1 MAFSSSLSRERASLT
16 KQARIYS
23 DREQARIY
31 VRSENEQG
39 GGFSEGESEGGVVNR
54 REEEV
59 KRIKATD
66 KPRLLNV
73 SILVKCHQIISI
85 LDHLLAGPAG
95 EHGDGADP
103 DLHHGGGCQLGGH
116 QCRQHRGQDRCHQ
129 DGDNYNDQV
138 VSVVGRRTTGRSQSA
153 ERILDEERAF
163 TRAELVTFIIISMF
177 RMMSM
182 VMGMV
187 IVVSAEGTLNNMLCN
202 RKWKF

>member
-1 MAFSSSLSRERASLT
+1 MAFSNSLSRERASLT

-39 GGFSEGESEGGVVNR
+39 GVFSEGESEGGVVR

-73 SILVKCHQIISI
+73 SIVVKCHQIISI

-103 DLHHGGGCQLGGH
+103 DLHHGGGGQLGGH
-116 QCRQHRGQDRCHQ
+116 QCRQHRGQDRDHCHQ
-129 DGDNYNDQV
+129 DDKNDQV

-163 TRAELVTFIIISMF
+163 TRAELVTFIIIMF

-182 VMGMV
+182 VMVM
-187 IVVSAEGTLNNMLCN
+187 IMVVSAEGTLSM
-202 RKWKF
+202 

>member
-39 GGFSEGESEGGVVNR
+39 GVFSEGESEGGIVNR

-73 SILVKCHQIISI
+73 SIVVVLNCHRIISI

-182 VMGMV
+182 V
-187 IVVSAEGTLNNMLCN
+187 IVVSAEGTLNIMLCK
-202 RKWKF
+202 RKRKF

>member
-1 MAFSSSLSRERASLT
+1 MAFSNSLSRERASLT

-39 GGFSEGESEGGVVNR
+39 GGFSEGESEGGIVNR

-73 SILVKCHQIISI
+73 SIVVKCHQIISI

-103 DLHHGGGCQLGGH
+103 DLHHGGGGQLGGH

-163 TRAELVTFIIISMF
+163 TRAELVTFIMF
-177 RMMSM
+177 RMMGVVM
-182 VMGMV
+182 VMTM
-187 IVVSAEGTLNNMLCN
+187 VVSAEGTLNVI
-202 RKWKF
+202 

>member
-31 VRSENEQG
+31 VRSEKEQG

-73 SILVKCHQIISI
+73 SIVVKCHQIISI

-163 TRAELVTFIIISMF
+163 TRAELVTFIMF
-177 RMMSM
+177 WMMGVVM
-182 VMGMV
+182 VMIM
-187 IVVSAEGTLNNMLCN
+187 VVSAEGTLNVI
-202 RKWKF
+202 